1 MEFEIVKDIL
11 IIKRFCDKIN
21 NTSTSIADIRNKR
34 KAIDIFNHSVEEY
47 NRKYTIKSFII
58 TSFIVNEIVRI
69 ILKTIPCID
78 IENLNFSKYFE
89 FETGDFNLLSRFK
102 SLRYI
107 DVFCKDIDN
116 LFQFKYEKY
125 IDNFNPY
132 NKFNEF
138 GPEISLGRNIEVI
151 SHSNIKLQAIK
162 IYGSPCNINK
172 LEYFE
177 IKLLYF
183 FGLNKKD
190 YIININ
196 MNFLE
201 EIIIEYCQS
210 LMFLVNINAP
220 KLHKIKFINMNI
232 DSMREISHKYL
243 YNIFPSLK
251 TIETDIDYEYIMKR
265 DTKDIDIEMEEE
277 FQEELDILCESFEQ
291 F

>member
-11 IIKRFCDKIN
+11 IIKRLCDKIN
-21 NTSTSIADIRNKR
+21 TTSTNITDIKNKR
-34 KAIDIFNHSVEEY
+34 KAIDTFNSSVEEY

-58 TSFIVNEIVRI
+58 TSCIVNEIIRI

-78 IENLNFSKYFE
+78 IENLNFSTYFQ
-89 FETGDFNLLSRFK
+89 FEACDSDLLARFK
-102 SLRYI
+102 SLRYA
-107 DVFCKDIDN
+107 DVFCKDIN
-116 LFQFKYEKY
+116 HLFQFKYEKY

-132 NKFNEF
+132 NKFIKL

-151 SHSNIKLQAIK
+151 SHTNVKLQAMK
-162 IYGSPCNINK
+162 IYGSPDNINK

-177 IKLLYF
+177 IKFLHF
-183 FGLNKKD
+183 FGVNKRD
-190 YIININ
+190 FIININ

-201 EIIIEYCQS
+201 EIIVDCCHT

-220 KLHKIKFINMNI
+220 KLHRIKFINMNI
-232 DSMREISHKYL
+232 ESMREITHEYL

-251 TIETDIDYEYIMKR
+251 TIETDIDYEYIMNK

-277 FQEELDILCESFEQ
+277 FQEDLDILCESLEKF
-291 F
+291 